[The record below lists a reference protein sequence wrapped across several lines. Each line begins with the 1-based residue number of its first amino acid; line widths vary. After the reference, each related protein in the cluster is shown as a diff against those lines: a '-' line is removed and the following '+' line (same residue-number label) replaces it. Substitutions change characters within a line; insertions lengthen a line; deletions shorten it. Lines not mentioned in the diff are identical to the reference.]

1 MCGLAEVMISLGYR
15 VSGSDI
21 HNQPSL
27 SRLRDL
33 GAVVHLGHDA
43 AHVADADCVVY
54 SSAVLAD
61 NPERATAVAQGLPT
75 VPRAQMLG
83 ELLRF
88 RPGVAIAGT
97 HGKTTV
103 ASMVAAVLTE
113 AGRDPTCVI
122 GGRLQQGRENARL
135 GAGEFVVVEADE
147 SDASF
152 LHLLPV
158 IAVVT
163 NIDND
168 HMEMFSYDSQLL
180 SDTFGQFLSNLPF
193 YGLAVVCGDDEAAV
207 AMATALPSVRTLFYG
222 FDKNAAVRAENARPE
237 GAGMVFT
244 LCTPDDNC
252 EVELPVAGLH
262 NVQNALAAAAVS
274 LELGLSLEEVQKGLA
289 VFVGVRRR
297 LESHGELVIATKR
310 VLLIDDYAHH
320 PTEIDAALDA
330 LCAAYPERRRLLVFQ
345 PHRYS
350 RTKDLFSD
358 LVVAISKVDTLLLME
373 VYSAGEKPLA
383 HADSK
388 TLLQAVR
395 QSGMS
400 AVHYA
405 PSATEVL
412 PQLAALVREGDLLIT
427 MGAGDIGA
435 LPEKILQVDGLGAV
449 A

>member
-1 MCGLAEVMISLGYR
+1 MRHKIKRLHFVGIGGAGMCGLAEVMLGLGYR

-21 HNQPSL
+21 HAQPSL
-27 SRLRDL
+27 SHLRDL

-54 SSAVLAD
+54 SSAVPTD
-61 NPERATAVAQGLPT
+61 NPERVTAVAQGLPT

-135 GAGEFVVVEADE
+135 GAGDFVVVEADE

-207 AMATALPSVRTLFYG
+207 AMATALPSVRTAFL
-222 FDKNAAVRAENARPE
+222 
-237 GAGMVFT
+237 
-244 LCTPDDNC
+244 
-252 EVELPVAGLH
+252 
-262 NVQNALAAAAVS
+262 
-274 LELGLSLEEVQKGLA
+274 
-289 VFVGVRRR
+289 R
-297 LESHGELVIATKR
+297 L
-310 VLLIDDYAHH
+310 
-320 PTEIDAALDA
+320 
-330 LCAAYPERRRLLVFQ
+330 
-345 PHRYS
+345 
-350 RTKDLFSD
+350 
-358 LVVAISKVDTLLLME
+358 
-373 VYSAGEKPLA
+373 
-383 HADSK
+383 
-388 TLLQAVR
+388 
-395 QSGMS
+395 
-400 AVHYA
+400 
-405 PSATEVL
+405 
-412 PQLAALVREGDLLIT
+412 
-427 MGAGDIGA
+427 
-435 LPEKILQVDGLGAV
+435 
-449 A
+449 